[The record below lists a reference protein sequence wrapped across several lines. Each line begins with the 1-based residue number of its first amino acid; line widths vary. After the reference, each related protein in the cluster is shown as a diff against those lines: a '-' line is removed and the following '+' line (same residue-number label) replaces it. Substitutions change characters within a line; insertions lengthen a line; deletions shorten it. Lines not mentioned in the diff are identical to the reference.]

1 MMKAC
6 KLFLA
11 FSLALL
17 VPSVSWADIIFTI
30 GNNPQ
35 PNEENVL
42 LNNGQ
47 TGAFV
52 TGTLNQSGLTVEFTS
67 TSGNGLLTEPASG
80 QARIEGATGNTPLSQ
95 VSFFLANNATFDD
108 AIFNM
113 FFGSG
118 EATIAVTTLDGVFT
132 FNSALGNGQNF
143 FTVVASG
150 GEHISL
156 ISLSTAGSFTDL
168 RQVRISGAGVTTVP
182 DSGSTLSFFGG
193 GLLALALIRRKET
206 RA

>member
-1 MMKAC
+1 MKIPQR
-6 KLFLA
+6 L
-11 FSLALL
+11 LALAIAL
-17 VPSVSWADIIFTI
+17 LLPTVSWADITFIL

-35 PNEENVL
+35 PDEENVL

-47 TGAFV
+47 TGALV

-67 TSGNGLLTEPASG
+67 TSGNGLLTAPASG

-113 FFGSG
+113 FSGSG
-118 EATIAVTTLDGVFT
+118 SATIDVTTLDGVFT
-132 FNSALGNGQNF
+132 FNSTLGNGQNF
-143 FTVVASG
+143 FTVVATG

-156 ISLSTAGSFTDL
+156 ISLSTTGSFTDL
-168 RQVRISGAGVTTVP
+168 RQVRISGAGATPVP
-182 DSGSTLSFFGG
+182 DSGSTLSLLGG
-193 GLLALALIRRKET
+193 VCWP
-206 RA
+206 